1 MHLPCVESIVL
12 PGESAN
18 SKREEKDNNA
28 ANDSLL
34 ASQMLLKV
42 GNQAQSTKC
51 ETSTKSKDQSSKS
64 QRLLTNV
71 SCTFLMLTNRSII
84 CFGGEDW
91 WYHHPHSKAHLMR
104 RFALAGN
111 KVIFVNSISMGLP
124 GLAHKDL
131 LPRIKRKLGSYSK
144 LARQT
149 DEGITV
155 VSPASLPFFGTTA
168 ARAANRRMIGAQIR
182 RLAKSR
188 GLTKPILW
196 IAIPT
201 AAEMI
206 GSFDESAIVYQVSD
220 KYDAN
225 TMDHATDPAL
235 IRRLHEHAID
245 AADLVFYSGRKL
257 FNEATRGCD
266 HSYLLE
272 QGVDYERWSKI
283 STLKVAP
290 EIERIPH
297 PRLGYFGAIEPWLVD
312 QELIKRAAHERPEW
326 QWIFIG
332 NKSRGVEI
340 EQLSNTHFLP
350 PVPYDEL
357 PSFAAGFDVCVLP
370 WETEQAFTSY
380 GSAIKVREYL
390 ATGKPVVISPLPEYE
405 PMGQVLRIARSREQ
419 FLQLVDDALSET
431 DPQASVKRQAA
442 VASGTWDARA
452 EWVSELIEETLTVKR
467 S

>member
-1 MHLPCVESIVL
+1 MYH
-12 PGESAN
+12 A
-18 SKREEKDNNA
+18 R
-28 ANDSLL
+28 L
-34 ASQMLLKV
+34 AS
-42 GNQAQSTKC
+42 N
-51 ETSTKSKDQSSKS
+51 
-64 QRLLTNV
+64 
-71 SCTFLMLTNRSII
+71 LMLTNRSII

-104 RFALAGN
+104 KFARAGN
-111 KVIFVNSISMGLP
+111 RVIFVNSISMGLP

-149 DEGITV
+149 EDGITV
-155 VSPASLPFFGTTA
+155 VSPASLPFFGSATA
-168 ARAANRRMIGAQIR
+168 RKLNRQMIGAQIR
-182 RLAKSR
+182 KLAQSR

-206 GSFDESAIVYQVSD
+206 GAFDESAIIYQVSD

-235 IRRLHEHAID
+235 IRKLHEQAID
-245 AADLVFYSGRKL
+245 RADLVFYSGRKL
-257 FNEATRGCD
+257 FDEATRGRD

-272 QGVDYERWSKI
+272 QGVDYERWSKVT
-283 STLKVAP
+283 TLSIAP
-290 EIERIPH
+290 EIDKIPH

-312 QELIKRAAHERPEW
+312 QELIKRAARERPSW

-332 NKSRGVEI
+332 NRSRGIEI
-340 EQLSNTHFLP
+340 EDLPNTHFLP
-350 PVPYDEL
+350 PVQYEEL
-357 PSFAAGFDVCVLP
+357 PAYAAGFDVCVLP

-390 ATGKPVVISPLPEYE
+390 ASGKPVVISPLPEYE
-405 PMGQVLRIARSREQ
+405 PMGDVLRIARSRDE
-419 FLQLVDDALSET
+419 FLRLVEDALNENDES
-431 DPQASVKRQAA
+431 ASAKRQAS

-452 EWVSELIEETLTVKR
+452 EWVSELIEKTLAKKG
-467 S
+467 